1 MVMVK
6 FIMHRGWI
14 SFLALVLLAFSVL
27 SCSYGKSIA
36 SPTSSLPTRT
46 ATSATLRSLA
56 LKRHFYIGTTVN
68 MDALQDEA
76 QYSRTLAA
84 EFNMVTPEVVM
95 KFDATEPQPDVFNF
109 AEGDKLVSYAQAHGM
124 QVRGHNLVWY
134 TALPDWLTKG
144 KFSRNQLI
152 AILREHI
159 LTEVSHYRGQ
169 VNIWDVVNEAVND
182 DGTLRNSI
190 WLQGIDPDYLAMA
203 FHWAHQANPQA
214 RLFYNDYGG
223 EGLGPKSDAIYALVK
238 NLLQQGVPINGVGL
252 QMHASIDSY
261 PRPQDVLANM
271 RRLEALGLEV
281 QITEMDVK
289 IQGDARPMQE
299 KLKIQAGVYQNM
311 LSVCLA
317 EKRCTAF
324 VMWGF
329 TDLHSWIPT
338 FTHHADAPLIFDVDY
353 HPKPAFYALLNVLA
367 RS

>member
-1 MVMVK
+1 MVK
-6 FIMHRGWI
+6 LSVGKGLDWMY
-14 SFLALVLLAFSVL
+14 FLILTLLMSCIV
-27 SCSYGKSIA
+27 SCSTANSVA
-36 SPTSSLPTRT
+36 VSPLPTHT
-46 ATSATLRSLA
+46 VTHATLRSLA

-76 QYSRTLAA
+76 QYSRTLAT

-95 KFDATEPQPDVFNF
+95 KFDATEPQSDVFNF
-109 AEGDKLVSYAQAHGM
+109 AEGDRLLSYAQAHGM

-144 KFSRNQLI
+144 KFSRDQLI

-169 VNIWDVVNEAVND
+169 VNIWDVVNEALND

-190 WLQGIDPDYLAMA
+190 WLQGIGSDYLAMA
-203 FHWAHQANPQA
+203 FRWAHQANPQA

-252 QMHASIDSY
+252 QMHVSIDSY

-289 IQGDARPMQE
+289 IQGDTRPMQE
-299 KLKIQAGVYQNM
+299 KLKIQAGVYQDM
-311 LSVCLA
+311 LSVCLV

-329 TDLHSWIPT
+329 TDLHSWIPA

-353 HPKPAFYALLNVLA
+353 HPKPAFYALINVLA
-367 RS
+367 RQ